1 MLAWKQL
8 PLSKRLTYRGDSK
21 SWDLAELVD
30 QKSKKDTPPLRHVL
44 LFFLYPD
51 KFERI
56 CSIHRKE
63 EILHHLFNHVSDE
76 EIQKFLDHGGYDS
89 LLAVDKAV
97 FAVRHALTHKYKNTN
112 IDFYVSPILELWL
125 KKPKS
130 KSTPFSNNEALHNYI
145 GSAGDSAIAGVAN
158 KDTETPSNDESVVWD
173 NNGISL
179 TEASHLPQAVTEGE
193 QRFYQYYGK
202 SRKALRKPK
211 LESFRKQHGFLFC
224 ECCDDRGG
232 RYPAN
237 FGKAIF
243 EVHHRK
249 SIADYSD
256 QGEETTH
263 DDLAVLCANCHNAI
277 HASDPLMSVEDFKAE
292 CGFE

>member
-21 SWDLAELVD
+21 IWDLAELVD

-63 EILHHLFNHVSDE
+63 DILHHLFDHVSNE
-76 EIQKFLDHGGYDS
+76 EIQKFLDRGGYDL

-97 FAVRHALTHKYKNTN
+97 FAVRHALTKQYKKTN
-112 IDFYVSPILELWL
+112 IDFYVSPTLELWL

-145 GSAGDSAIAGVAN
+145 GSTGDSAIAGGAT
-158 KDTETPSNDESVVWD
+158 KT
-173 NNGISL
+173 L
-179 TEASHLPQAVTEGE
+179 
-193 QRFYQYYGK
+193 K
-202 SRKALRKPK
+202 
-211 LESFRKQHGFLFC
+211 
-224 ECCDDRGG
+224 
-232 RYPAN
+232 
-237 FGKAIF
+237 
-243 EVHHRK
+243 HH
-249 SIADYSD
+249 
-256 QGEETTH
+256 H
-263 DDLAVLCANCHNAI
+263 MMN
-277 HASDPLMSVEDFKAE
+277 
-292 CGFE
+292 